1 MKGIIKEKRTNFC
14 PRFTHGMS
22 NFFLKSTCVS
32 MNSYHPIPCVSLCM
46 LVDMLDSICSNSY
59 HPIPCVSLCMLV
71 DMLDSICSNL
81 LLLSTFNDSQ
91 IFSVSH
97 NRLMLTHVYVIV
109 HNICLICLY
118 GALGP
123 QQFTSITLTTAFF
136 IFEEKKACLCAHHP
150 VLFS

>member
-22 NFFLKSTCVS
+22 NFFLKSTYVS
-32 MNSYHPIPCVSLCM
+32 M
-46 LVDMLDSICSNSY
+46 NSY

-136 IFEEKKACLCAHHP
+136 IFKEKKACLCAHHP

>member
-14 PRFTHGMS
+14 PRFTHGMT
-22 NFFLKSTCVS
+22 NFFLKSTYVS
-32 MNSYHPIPCVSLCM
+32 M
-46 LVDMLDSICSNSY
+46 NSY

-136 IFEEKKACLCAHHP
+136 IFKEKKACLCAHHP

>member
-1 MKGIIKEKRTNFC
+1 MKGITKEKRTNFC

-22 NFFLKSTCVS
+22 NFFFKSTYVS
-32 MNSYHPIPCVSLCM
+32 MNSCHPIPYVSLCM
-46 LVDMLDSICSNSY
+46 LVF
-59 HPIPCVSLCMLV
+59 
-71 DMLDSICSNL
+71 MLDSICSNL

-109 HNICLICLY
+109 HNICLVCLY

-123 QQFTSITLTTAFF
+123 QQFTSITLTTAFL
-136 IFEEKKACLCAHHP
+136 IFKEKKACLCAHHP